1 MFDMMCAKDLDDNYC
16 MADPANAQ
24 MFDSGDSG
32 GENIANRRKVVD
44 IKKKWRK
51 GAAAGK
57 TNTPRH
63 YLAARRGSR
72 RNGGPPPFAS
82 VDSDGD
88 GCISQTE
95 AEVIGFDSG
104 DFAPV
109 AGDSGSPC
117 GDRVSPEEYAAA
129 NAGNDDDSSDDDHDG
144 NNNNGDP
151 PLHVMC
157 SVCGMKMMQAI
168 TMFEDEQAPSSAQM
182 KSMCYKKN
190 NTYCG
195 DYITGVKGNV
205 PWDHMT
211 RDCGAPEDPWT
222 RPLPPG
228 TWCSATCK
236 TTITA
241 MNSSWGCCAMTLAI
255 AHDVE
260 FSEYLRRQASSCGV
274 SFVQP
279 CQGGDPLKFTIQ
291 VANLKCD
298 WVSEPANRPKFT
310 SLVAAD
316 IATYFGVLKSRVTVE
331 VACIANSSGTSI
343 TSNMEFPSQA
353 QSDKVKTLFSSARRT
368 SSAQDLS
375 LYSLDML
382 PASAKINPEAPMPIK
397 TSATVEAGEVVAAV
411 ATLYVPPT
419 KSTSTFCEDTSAVSV
434 CSSEVRAT
442 VAITSDQCFKAAGL
456 YASSLTGC
464 SSVNTKSDVT
474 VACKTA
480 LGGSSTCFGAAPV
493 ALPGTSPFIVPPA
506 TSSGTHVVK
515 MAVSLPMTINEFTL
529 DKQTKFMASIAAAAG
544 VSSDDVAIDDITSI
558 PTSSRRLL
566 EASIRV
572 DTSVKAKDKSSAD
585 ALGAKLTTN
594 SINSELAKLG
604 LPPATMLVAPATVS
618 TIVSTAT
625 LFRSSFAVIIT
636 AALVAIAALYY

>member
-1 MFDMMCAKDLDDNYC
+1 MCDPCVLKVVKSMMRMMMRMMIQMVPEEGDNAIDQGAMAANDLDSAIPAMFDMMCAKDLDDNYC

-168 TMFEDEQAPSSAQM
+168 TMFEDEEAPSSAQM

-279 CQGGDPLKFTIQ
+279 CQGGILSNSRSKSQISNVIGSQSQPIGP
-291 VANLKCD
+291 NLLLS
-298 WVSEPANRPKFT
+298 WRLILLHTSEFSNRESLSRSPA
-310 SLVAAD
+310 
-316 IATYFGVLKSRVTVE
+316 
-331 VACIANSSGTSI
+331 
-343 TSNMEFPSQA
+343 
-353 QSDKVKTLFSSARRT
+353 
-368 SSAQDLS
+368 
-375 LYSLDML
+375 
-382 PASAKINPEAPMPIK
+382 
-397 TSATVEAGEVVAAV
+397 
-411 ATLYVPPT
+411 
-419 KSTSTFCEDTSAVSV
+419 
-434 CSSEVRAT
+434 
-442 VAITSDQCFKAAGL
+442 
-456 YASSLTGC
+456 
-464 SSVNTKSDVT
+464 
-474 VACKTA
+474 
-480 LGGSSTCFGAAPV
+480 
-493 ALPGTSPFIVPPA
+493 
-506 TSSGTHVVK
+506 
-515 MAVSLPMTINEFTL
+515 
-529 DKQTKFMASIAAAAG
+529 
-544 VSSDDVAIDDITSI
+544 
-558 PTSSRRLL
+558 
-566 EASIRV
+566 
-572 DTSVKAKDKSSAD
+572 
-585 ALGAKLTTN
+585 
-594 SINSELAKLG
+594 
-604 LPPATMLVAPATVS
+604 
-618 TIVSTAT
+618 
-625 LFRSSFAVIIT
+625 
-636 AALVAIAALYY
+636 